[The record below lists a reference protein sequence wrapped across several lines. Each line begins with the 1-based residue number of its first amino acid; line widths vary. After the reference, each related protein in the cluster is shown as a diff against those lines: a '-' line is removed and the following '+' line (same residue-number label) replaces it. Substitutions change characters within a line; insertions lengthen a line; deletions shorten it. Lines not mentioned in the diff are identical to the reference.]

1 MRGLG
6 VLGVALC
13 WVVLTLP
20 AAAQTGSLE
29 VAVFDSEDRK
39 PLPGATVVLSNS
51 MGLIATTPVLCDENG
66 IARYPVLR
74 AGGNYA
80 LDVSMPGFG
89 AQRHSEIRIRSSQT
103 TKLAIQL
110 APEMEEHVEVVA
122 RTDVV
127 DLEKPGGTTRFDD
140 QFIDNLPVLGRF
152 YQNVLSLAPGVNDA
166 DGDGNPNVHGA
177 RARNFQAQVS
187 GVSNVDPLTGKW
199 LSYIN
204 HDTIEEIELIT
215 YGAGAEFGRAQGGFA
230 RILQKQGSN
239 EFEGVFGVLF
249 RSSALDGDGAGLGVG
264 QEAPEF
270 QSYQPSIQ
278 LTGPIVKDKLWYRLS
293 HEWINREDPVNAIN
307 SVGITTTEQGIHSD
321 QITWQISPRNK
332 LSFAF
337 QYDPLTIANFD
348 LSSAVTEESSRT
360 FEKGGPT
367 YTLNWVTPLSPKIIV
382 DSLVAYQNHQTGVRP
397 TVENAPQKCMF
408 FLKYPGLNDANCRD
422 VTLGLFS
429 GSFPETFEDRRQRL
443 TVRSD
448 ATVFVN
454 RFAGASH
461 QIKVGFVVENE
472 RYYRELERR
481 PYMSMERTTF
491 FLPPPYVIGTS
502 SITVPVPDTSAGNAR
517 GINWALYAEDQFKPT
532 PGLSIRVGLRFDR
545 EEIRSIGREHFDPKA
560 EADAFFEQYDPTL
573 PPSYLVAATRRIAR
587 ETFTAYENIGE
598 FVYDLADTLQVPW
611 QKVPVNPTASESTFW
626 FNAREAE
633 NVEIVN
639 NNWSPRVALAWDP
652 WSNGKTMFAATW
664 GRYYDK
670 IFLAIPLIELEPVE
684 TFFTV
689 SGVNFPFW
697 LPGDPQ
703 FRDLLPSLDLTAST
717 RTVERDMRTPYQDE
731 FSVSFERQVWPET
744 SLKLA
749 YLERKFRDQL
759 QDVDINH
766 GPGGVIYNPG
776 WGEILLVGNFNESDY
791 TSYMVELVRRFY
803 RGWELNGS
811 YTWSEAVGNA
821 EDFDQLLG
829 NSVDLADAE
838 YGYLSYDQ
846 RHVFRLNAVTIAP
859 KGIRLGGTIRWE
871 SGLPFSFVQSSV
883 IPFVLPKEYGTI
895 GVGGS
900 QPNFTY
906 PTGSRNDQR
915 NESFWNFDARIAG
928 NIRAS
933 RKVQMELSA
942 EFFNLLND
950 NTLIQVNTVDGIFDG
965 TRRFGRQYQL
975 GLRLAF

>member
-1 MRGLG
+1 LRGWG

-13 WVVLTLP
+13 WAVLALP

-29 VAVFDSEDRK
+29 VSLVDSELQK

-51 MGLIATTPVLCDENG
+51 IGLIAPTAIVTDENG
-66 IARYPVLR
+66 SAHFPVLR
-74 AGGNYA
+74 VGGDYI
-80 LDVSMPGFG
+80 LEISMPGFG
-89 AQRHSEIRIRSSQT
+89 SQRHSEIRVRSNQT
-103 TKLAIQL
+103 MKMAIQL
-110 APEMEEHVEVVA
+110 APEMEEHIQVVA
-122 RTDVV
+122 RPDVV
-127 DLEKPGGTTRFDD
+127 DLEKPGGSVRFDD

-166 DGDGNPNVHGA
+166 DEDGNPNVHGA

-215 YGAGAEFGRAQGGFA
+215 WGAGAEFGRAQGGFA

-239 EFEGVFGVLF
+239 EFEGVFGFLF

-264 QEAPEF
+264 QEVPEF

-293 HEWINREDPVNAIN
+293 HEWINREDPVNAIS
-307 SVGITTTEQGIHSD
+307 SVGIMTTEQGIHSD
-321 QITWQISPRNK
+321 QITWQASPRNK
-332 LSFAF
+332 LSFTY
-337 QYDPLTIANFD
+337 QYDPLTIANYD

-360 FEKGGPT
+360 FERGGPT
-367 YTLNWVTPLSPKIIV
+367 YSFNWVTPVSAKIIV
-382 DSLVAYQNHQTGVRP
+382 DSLVAYQDHETGVRP
-397 TVENAPQKCMF
+397 TVANADQRCMY
-408 FLKYPGLNDANCRD
+408 FLEYPGLNDANCYD
-422 VTLGLFS
+422 STLGLYS
-429 GSFPETFEDRRQRL
+429 GSFPETFEDQRQRL

-448 ATVFVN
+448 ATVFVP
-454 RFAGASH
+454 RFVGSSH
-461 QIKVGFVVENE
+461 QIKLGFVVENE

-481 PYMSMERTTF
+481 PYMTMERTYF
-491 FLPPPYVIGTS
+491 FLPPPWVYGES

-517 GINWALYAEDQFKPT
+517 GVDWAVYAEDQFKPT
-532 PGLSIRVGLRFDR
+532 PGLSIRIGLRYDR
-545 EEIRSIGREHFDPKA
+545 EEIRSEGKEHFDPQA
-560 EADAFFEQYDPTL
+560 EAEEFFDRYDPTL
-573 PPSYLVAATRRIAR
+573 TSSFAVTEVARIAR
-587 ETFTAYENIGE
+587 ETFTAYENVTDFLYQI
-598 FVYDLADTLQVPW
+598 ADTLQAPW
-611 QKVPVNPTASESTFW
+611 QKIPLNPTASESSFW
-626 FNAREAE
+626 FTSREAE
-633 NVEIVN
+633 SVEIVN
-639 NNWSPRVALAWDP
+639 NNISPRLAIAWDP
-652 WSNGKTMFAATW
+652 WNNGKTKFAATA

-670 IFLAIPLIELEPVE
+670 IFLAIPLIELEPAE

-689 SGVNFPFW
+689 GGYPHPW
-697 LPGDPQ
+697 WRQGDPEY
-703 FRDLLPSLDLTAST
+703 RDILPSLDLTAST
-717 RTVERDMRTPYQDE
+717 RTVDRELRTPYQDE
-731 FSVSFERQVWPET
+731 WSVSFERQLWPET

-749 YLERKFRDQL
+749 YVERKFRDQF

-766 GPGGVIYNPG
+766 GPGGVVYNPG

-791 TSYMVELVRRFY
+791 SSYLVELVRRFH

-821 EDFDQLLG
+821 EDFNQLLG
-829 NSVDLADAE
+829 NSIDLADTE

-871 SGLPFSFVQSSV
+871 SGLPFSFVRTSA
-883 IPFVLPKEYGTI
+883 IPFVLPEAYGTI

-900 QPNFTY
+900 QFNYSY
-906 PTGSRNDQR
+906 PTEARNDQR
-915 NESFWNFDARIAG
+915 NESHWNFDARIAG
-928 NIRAS
+928 NIKVS
-933 RKVQMELSA
+933 RKVEMELTA
-942 EFFNLLND
+942 EMFNLLND
-950 NTLIQVNTVDGIFDG
+950 DTLIQTDTIDGNFAG